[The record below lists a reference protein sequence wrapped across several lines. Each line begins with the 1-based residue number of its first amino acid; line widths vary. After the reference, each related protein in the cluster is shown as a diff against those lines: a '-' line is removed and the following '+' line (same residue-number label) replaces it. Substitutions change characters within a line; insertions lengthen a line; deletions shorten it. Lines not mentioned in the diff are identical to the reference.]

1 MAMNFGRI
9 VSGGLLAGL
18 VTNIIDGTGNVVL
31 LGARWQSETEALKP
45 GLYAASGQSSM
56 IGWITTDFLL
66 GLVVVWLY
74 AAMRPRFGPGPRTAM
89 VAAAAVWFVTH
100 AYFASYIFLGFFSTG
115 LIGQASFIGLVA
127 LFAGAWAGGKVYAEA

>member
-1 MAMNFGRI
+1 
-9 VSGGLLAGL
+9 
-18 VTNIIDGTGNVVL
+18 
-31 LGARWQSETEALKP
+31 
-45 GLYAASGQSSM
+45 M